1 MPTRSRRPPPLPN
14 QPDKPCLNAKG
25 RYLGKTNRHGTP
37 FIALLVTAAFNM
49 VLISTGSLAAIL
61 AAAAIGYTC
70 ANGISLFAYVRARK
84 HPALAQLE
92 RPFKAPRGW
101 KHVAMLF
108 GLFNLPLCLV
118 GVVYL
123 NSLEIGWTSTWLGF
137 IVLSLYIPIW
147 LYSQHETRR
156 RNNRELPTTIPSN
169 SKPDDDAADLEK
181 VPSL

>member
-1 MPTRSRRPPPLPN
+1 MSAEGNLP
-14 QPDKPCLNAKG
+14 KVF
-25 RYLGKTNRHGTP
+25 GKTNRHGTP
-37 FIALLVTAAFNM
+37 FVALLVTAAFNM
-49 VLISTGSLAAIL
+49 VLISLGSMAAIL

-84 HPALAQLE
+84 HPAFTHLE

-137 IVLSLYIPIW
+137 IVLALYIPIW
-147 LYSQHETRR
+147 FYSQRESKRS
-156 RNNRELPTTIPSN
+156 NNEPAAAPFL
-169 SKPDDDAADLEK
+169 DHDADNDPADLEEL
-181 VPSL
+181 STGR